1 MHRGVRTVYTL
12 AWAFLNATIYN
23 NLYSRSSETVK
34 RGNEG
39 EHNFLIENHDVEI
52 TLNLKIKTIV
62 TATAFYRDIQVLYD
76 HTIIDAK

>member
-12 AWAFLNATIYN
+12 AWAFFNATIY
-23 NLYSRSSETVK
+23 NLYSRSSETDK

-39 EHNFLIENHDVEI
+39 EHNFLIENDDVEI